1 MNIEA
6 KRKTRLYLEEFHKTS
21 NITGLD
27 ITSARPITIGGG

>member
-6 KRKTRLYLEEFHKTS
+6 KRKTRVYLEELHMTS